1 MKNQIIFRPIIKK
14 DYLAI
19 EKLFVKHGTMMS
31 FVLPK

>member
-19 EKLFVKHGTMMS
+19 EKNIGLNKDSIFLIS
-31 FVLPK
+31 